1 MVAYK
6 FDNQLIVRNSQH
18 TGIKS
23 KDDKP
28 LEIGLPKLVLKLRL
42 AEPNVSASG
51 KTEPKGAHNAANDAL
66 WTLQCSIWQTL
77 QKPARADSKF
87 DPYKPVKFPYLM
99 QRLDQFVRFAECRRF
114 EERYTATEGGHQQR
128 LESDTFQE
136 QVSPFRRSCKGTE
149 P

>member
-1 MVAYK
+1 
-6 FDNQLIVRNSQH
+6 
-18 TGIKS
+18 
-23 KDDKP
+23 
-28 LEIGLPKLVLKLRL
+28 
-42 AEPNVSASG
+42 
-51 KTEPKGAHNAANDAL
+51 
-66 WTLQCSIWQTL
+66 
-77 QKPARADSKF
+77 
-87 DPYKPVKFPYLM
+87 M